1 MPERKLSKQEQME
14 MDHPWGKE
22 TDDEKVA
29 NAAKSIS
36 SDSVREKFL
45 NIADMM
51 KDRRLNPVQFENG
64 RLFPDE

>member
-1 MPERKLSKQEQME
+1 MTERKLTKQEQME
-14 MDHPWGKE
+14 TDHPWGKE
-22 TDDEKVA
+22 SPDEQVA

-45 NIADMM
+45 SIADMM
-51 KDRRLNPVQFENG
+51 KERRLNPVQFENG